1 MAARRR
7 SGGPSLSAFRGRYV
21 VVKLGG
27 TGDIDA
33 GRVGLD
39 ISSLVEAGARVVVA
53 HGGGD
58 TLTAWMKSHER
69 PSRWIDGLR
78 VTDARTRDDAV
89 MIYRGVVAP
98 AVIGELVQAG
108 VSAVGIGGPDGGVIR
123 VRRRSPELGY
133 VGAIRSVRMDLLEDL
148 TTGGHVPVVSPLG
161 LGPRGEL
168 YNVNGDDVA
177 GAIARAARA
186 AALVFL
192 TDVDGVRDAEGRIIP
207 LLDRRTARALI
218 RRGVIAGGMLPKVR
232 SALRLLRSVEAVVIA
247 NAAHAHVLRDALG
260 AKQTGTRIVP

>member
-1 MAARRR
+1 MAVRKRF
-7 SGGPSLSAFRGRYV
+7 GGPSLSGFRGRYV

-27 TGDIDA
+27 TGDIEA

-39 ISSLVEAGARVVVA
+39 INSLVEAGARVVVA

-58 TLTAWMKSHER
+58 VLTAWLKSHR
-69 PSRWIDGLR
+69 RRSRWIDGLR

-98 AVIGELVQAG
+98 AVIGKLVQAG
-108 VSAVGIGGPDGGVIR
+108 VSAVGIGGPDGGVIL
-123 VRRRSPELGY
+123 VRRQSPELGF
-133 VGAIRSVRMDLLEDL
+133 VGAIRAVQMNLLEDL
-148 TTGGHVPVVSPLG
+148 ATNGHVPVISPLG

-177 GAIARAARA
+177 GAVARAGRA

-192 TDVDGVRDAEGRIIP
+192 TDVDGVRDSDGRVLPI
-207 LLDRRTARALI
+207 LDRRTARALLQQ
-218 RRGVIAGGMLPKVR
+218 GVIVGGMAPKVR
-232 SALRLLRSVEAVVIA
+232 SALRLLRDVEAVVIA
-247 NAAHAHVLRDALG
+247 NAAHPHVLRDALG
-260 AKQTGTRIVP
+260 ARQAGTRIVL